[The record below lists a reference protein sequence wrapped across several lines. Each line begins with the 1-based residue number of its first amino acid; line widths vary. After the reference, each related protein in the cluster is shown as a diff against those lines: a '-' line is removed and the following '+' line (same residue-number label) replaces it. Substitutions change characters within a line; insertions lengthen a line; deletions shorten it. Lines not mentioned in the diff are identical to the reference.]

1 MLLCRAVIFNGFFF
15 RSKARYNFSH
25 EILEADQSVF
35 HGEVIPRQRRIS
47 IILRKKP
54 DMNDINT

>member
-1 MLLCRAVIFNGFFF
+1 MFNGFFF

-35 HGEVIPRQRRIS
+35 RGDVIPRQRRIS

-54 DMNDINT
+54 DINDINT